1 MEHVEEFLSELQ
13 IQNPQLRLLDRA
25 VQIFV
30 LSDEVLDMD
39 AMTDERARGICVGI
53 ATRLEHPFD
62 EIEHEDEVDLCLAAL
77 A

>member
-1 MEHVEEFLSELQ
+1 MEHIKEFLSELQ
-13 IQNPQLRLLDRA
+13 NQNPQLRLLERA

-39 AMTDERARGICVGI
+39 AMTDERAKGICVGL
-53 ATRLEHPFD
+53 ATRLERPFD
-62 EIEHEDEVDLCLAAL
+62 EIEYENEVNLCLASL